1 MAPVNAAAASGV
13 VRPAASARLG
23 SQMLIALGVAIA
35 CTLLLTVLMTAQQLS
50 MSLGGDQA
58 PRIPIAGVVVRGL
71 IFYSPWIVL
80 APAITLL
87 GWYQRLGTGT
97 LARRVPVWIVAVV
110 IACIVDPVIMTA
122 LARLLGLHPSSG
134 GGAASGG
141 GASFLAE
148 VRFRFGQ
155 TIALNAVMFLIAAL
169 LYHALVYYSAYRDR
183 SRREAALEVELARFR
198 LHVLQQQLQPHFL
211 FNALHTVSALM
222 ADDVVTARRVLAQ
235 LGDLL
240 RTALDRMD
248 EQDIALEQ
256 EIDFLRG
263 YVEIQT
269 ARFGDRL
276 TVEWAID
283 DEARSILVP
292 NMILQPCLE
301 NAIQHGIEPLEGG
314 GSVTVAAHVSDA
326 SLHID
331 ITDSGRGAMRESG
344 NGQAAGRGLKNVRER
359 LEARYGERQSFEAGN
374 LPGGGG
380 GFRVRI
386 VLPR

>member
-1 MAPVNAAAASGV
+1 MATVNAAAASGV
-13 VRPAASARLG
+13 ARPPSPARLG
-23 SQMLIALGVAIA
+23 SHVLIAIGVAIA
-35 CTLLLTVLMTAQQLS
+35 CTVLLTLLMTVQQLS
-50 MSLGGDQA
+50 MSMGDQT
-58 PRIPIAGVVVRGL
+58 PRIPIASVFVRGL
-71 IFYSPWIVL
+71 IFYSPWVVL
-80 APAITLL
+80 APAIILL
-87 GWYQRLGTGT
+87 GWYQRLGTGN
-97 LARRVPVWIVAVV
+97 LAWRAPVWIMAVV
-110 IACIVDPVIMTA
+110 IACVVDPVIMTA
-122 LARLLGLHPSSG
+122 LTRLLGVRPLSG
-134 GGAASGG
+134 ALSD
-141 GASFLAE
+141 ASFLSQ
-148 VRFRFGQ
+148 VRTRVGQ
-155 TIALNAVMFLIAAL
+155 MIALNAVMFLVAAL

-211 FNALHTVSALM
+211 FNALHTISALM
-222 ADDVVTARRVLAQ
+222 AEDVVTARRVLAQ

-263 YVEIQT
+263 YVDIQT

-276 TVEWAID
+276 TVEWAVD

-314 GSVTVAAHVSDA
+314 GSVTVAAQVSGA
-326 SLHID
+326 SLHIE
-331 ITDSGRGAMRESG
+331 ITDNGRGAVG
-344 NGQAAGRGLKNVRER
+344 QNGQMAGRGLKNVRER

-374 LPGGGG
+374 VPGG
-380 GFRVRI
+380 GFRVHI

>member
-1 MAPVNAAAASGV
+1 MATVNAAAASRV
-13 VRPAASARLG
+13 VRATSSARLR
-23 SQMLIALGVAIA
+23 SHVLIATGVAIV
-35 CTLLLTVLMTAQQLS
+35 CTMLLTLLMTVQQLS
-50 MSLGGDQA
+50 MSLGDQT
-58 PRIPIAGVVVRGL
+58 PRIPIAGVFVRGL

-87 GWYQRLGTGT
+87 GWYQRLGTGN
-97 LARRVPVWIVAVV
+97 LAWRVPVWIMAVV
-110 IACIVDPVIMTA
+110 VACVVDPVIMTA
-122 LARLLGLHPSSG
+122 LARVLGVRSPS
-134 GGAASGG
+134 AAS
-141 GASFLAE
+141 GASFLSE
-148 VRFRFGQ
+148 VRPRFAQ

-211 FNALHTVSALM
+211 FNALHTISALM
-222 ADDVVTARRVLAQ
+222 TEDVVTARRVLAQ

-263 YVEIQT
+263 YVDIQT

-276 TVEWAID
+276 TVEWAVD

-314 GSVTVAAHVSDA
+314 GSVTVAAHISGA

-331 ITDSGRGAMRESG
+331 IADNGKGAA
-344 NGQAAGRGLKNVRER
+344 GQNRNVTGRGLKNVRER

-374 LPGGGG
+374 VPGGG
-380 GFRVRI
+380 FCVRI
-386 VLPR
+386 VVPR

>member
-1 MAPVNAAAASGV
+1 MARVNAAVS
-13 VRPAASARLG
+13 PARLG
-23 SQMLIALGVAIA
+23 SHVVIAMGIAIV
-35 CTLLLTVLMTAQQLS
+35 CTLLLTVLMTVQQLS
-50 MSLGGDQA
+50 MSLGDQTA
-58 PRIPIAGVVVRGL
+58 RVSIASVFVRGL

-80 APAITLL
+80 APAIVLL
-87 GWYQRLGTGT
+87 GWYQRLGIGH
-97 LARRVPVWIVAVV
+97 LAWRVPVWILAVV
-110 IACIVDPVIMTA
+110 IACVVDPVIMTA
-122 LARLLGLHPSSG
+122 LARLLGVRSSSG
-134 GGAASGG
+134 APS
-141 GASFLAE
+141 GASFLSE
-148 VRFRFGQ
+148 VRPRFAQ

-169 LYHALVYYSAYRDR
+169 LYHALVYYTAYRDR
-183 SRREAALEVELARFR
+183 SRREAALEIELARFR

-222 ADDVVTARRVLAQ
+222 TEDVVAARRVLAL

-263 YVEIQT
+263 YVDIQT

-276 TVEWAID
+276 TVEWAVD

-301 NAIQHGIEPLEGG
+301 NAIQHGIEPLERG
-314 GSVTVAAHVSDA
+314 GSVTVAARVSGG

-331 ITDSGRGAMRESG
+331 ITD
-344 NGQAAGRGLKNVRER
+344 NGQGATGQNARVAGRGLRNVRER

-374 LPGGGG
+374 APGG
-380 GFRVRI
+380 GFRVRMI
-386 VLPR
+386 LPR

>member
-1 MAPVNAAAASGV
+1 MAIVNAAAASGV
-13 VRPAASARLG
+13 VRPASSVRLG
-23 SQMLIALGVAIA
+23 SQVLIAMGVAIA
-35 CTLLLTVLMTAQQLS
+35 CTVLLTLLMTVQQLS
-50 MSLGGDQA
+50 MSMGDQT
-58 PRIPIAGVVVRGL
+58 PRIPIASVFVRGL
-71 IFYSPWIVL
+71 IFYSPWVVL

-87 GWYQRLGTGT
+87 GWYQRLGTGN
-97 LARRVPVWIVAVV
+97 LAWRVPVWIMAVV
-110 IACIVDPVIMTA
+110 VACVLDPVIMTA
-122 LARLLGLHPSSG
+122 LARLLGVHSPSA
-134 GGAASGG
+134 AAS
-141 GASFLAE
+141 GASFLSE
-148 VRFRFGQ
+148 VQRRFAQ
-155 TIALNAVMFLIAAL
+155 TIALNAVMFLVAAL
-169 LYHALVYYSAYRDR
+169 LYHALVYYGAYRDR

-211 FNALHTVSALM
+211 FNALHTISALM
-222 ADDVVTARRVLAQ
+222 AEDVVTARRVLAQ

-263 YVEIQT
+263 YVDIQT

-276 TVEWAID
+276 TVEWAVD

-314 GSVTVAAHVSDA
+314 GGVTVAAQVSGA
-326 SLHID
+326 SLHIE
-331 ITDSGRGAMRESG
+331 ITDNGRGAV
-344 NGQAAGRGLKNVRER
+344 GQNRQVAGRGLKNVRER

-374 LPGGGG
+374 VPGG

>member
-1 MAPVNAAAASGV
+1 
-13 VRPAASARLG
+13 
-23 SQMLIALGVAIA
+23 
-35 CTLLLTVLMTAQQLS
+35 
-50 MSLGGDQA
+50 
-58 PRIPIAGVVVRGL
+58 
-71 IFYSPWIVL
+71 
-80 APAITLL
+80 
-87 GWYQRLGTGT
+87 LGTGN
-97 LARRVPVWIVAVV
+97 LAWRVPVWILAVV
-110 IACIVDPVIMTA
+110 IACVVDPVIMTA
-122 LARLLGLHPSSG
+122 LARMLGVHSTAGAPS
-134 GGAASGG
+134 
-141 GASFLAE
+141 GASFLSE
-148 VRFRFGQ
+148 VRPRFAQ

-222 ADDVVTARRVLAQ
+222 AEDVVTARRVLAQ

-248 EQDIALEQ
+248 EHDIALEQ

-263 YVEIQT
+263 YVDIQT

-276 TVEWAID
+276 TVEWAVD
-283 DEARSILVP
+283 EEARVVLVP

-314 GSVTVAAHVSDA
+314 GSVIVAAQVSGA

-331 ITDSGRGAMRESG
+331 ITD
-344 NGQAAGRGLKNVRER
+344 NGQGAVGQNGQVAGRGLKNVRER
-359 LEARYGERQSFEAGN
+359 LEARYGERQSFEAGS
-374 LPGGGG
+374 LPGG

-386 VLPR
+386 VIPR

>member
-1 MAPVNAAAASGV
+1 MAT
-13 VRPAASARLG
+13 ARLR
-23 SQMLIALGVAIA
+23 SHVLIAIGIA
-35 CTLLLTVLMTAQQLS
+35 TLCTVLLTVLMTAQQLS
-50 MSLGGDQA
+50 MPMGDQT
-58 PRIPIAGVVVRGL
+58 PRLSIASVVVRGL
-71 IFYSPWIVL
+71 IFYSPWVVL

-87 GWYQRLGTGT
+87 GWYQRLGSGL
-97 LARRVPVWIVAVV
+97 LAWRVPVWMLALVVACV
-110 IACIVDPVIMTA
+110 VDPVIMTA
-122 LARLLGLHPSSG
+122 LARVLRVHSPS
-134 GGAASGG
+134 AASG
-141 GASFLAE
+141 ASFFSE
-148 VRFRFGQ
+148 VRPRLSQ

-169 LYHALVYYSAYRDR
+169 LYHALVYYGAYRDR

-222 ADDVVTARRVLAQ
+222 AEDVVNARRVLAQ

-256 EIDFLRG
+256 EIEFLRG
-263 YVEIQT
+263 YVAIQT

-276 TVEWAID
+276 AVRWAVD
-283 DEARSILVP
+283 DEARSVLVP

-301 NAIQHGIEPLEGG
+301 NAVQHGIEPLEGG
-314 GSVTVAAHVSDA
+314 GSVLVAARVSGD

-331 ITDSGRGAMRESG
+331 ITDNGRGAV
-344 NGQAAGRGLKNVRER
+344 NGDSNGRAAGRGLKNVRER

-374 LPGGGG
+374 VPGG

>member
-1 MAPVNAAAASGV
+1 MATVNAAAASGV
-13 VRPAASARLG
+13 ARSPSPARLG
-23 SQMLIALGVAIA
+23 SHVLIAIGVAIA
-35 CTLLLTVLMTAQQLS
+35 CTVLLTLLMTVQQLS
-50 MSLGGDQA
+50 MSMGDQT
-58 PRIPIAGVVVRGL
+58 PRIPIASVFVRGL
-71 IFYSPWIVL
+71 IFYSPWVVL
-80 APAITLL
+80 APAIILL
-87 GWYQRLGTGT
+87 GWYQRLGTGN
-97 LARRVPVWIVAVV
+97 LAWRAAVWIMAVV
-110 IACIVDPVIMTA
+110 IACVVDPVIMTA
-122 LARLLGLHPSSG
+122 LTRLLGVRPLSG
-134 GGAASGG
+134 ALS
-141 GASFLAE
+141 GASFLSQ
-148 VRFRFGQ
+148 VRTRVGQ
-155 TIALNAVMFLIAAL
+155 TIALNAVMFLVAAL

-211 FNALHTVSALM
+211 FNALHTISALM
-222 ADDVVTARRVLAQ
+222 AEDVVTARRVLAQ

-263 YVEIQT
+263 YVDIQT

-276 TVEWAID
+276 TVEWAVD

-314 GSVTVAAHVSDA
+314 GSVTVAAHISGA

-331 ITDSGRGAMRESG
+331 IADNGKGAA
-344 NGQAAGRGLKNVRER
+344 GQNRNVTGRGLKNVRER

-374 LPGGGG
+374 VPGGG
-380 GFRVRI
+380 FCVRI
-386 VLPR
+386 VVPR

>member
-1 MAPVNAAAASGV
+1 MATVNAGGS
-13 VRPAASARLG
+13 SARLA
-23 SQMLIALGVAIA
+23 SHVLIAIGVATL
-35 CTLLLTVLMTAQQLS
+35 CTVLLTVLMTAQQLS
-50 MSLGGDQA
+50 MSMGDQT
-58 PRIPIAGVVVRGL
+58 PRLSVASAFVRGL
-71 IFYSPWIVL
+71 IFFSPWVVL

-87 GWYQRLGTGT
+87 GWYQRLGTGH
-97 LARRVPVWIVAVV
+97 LAWRVPVWILAIV
-110 IACIVDPVIMTA
+110 IACVVDPVIMTA
-122 LARLLGLHPSSG
+122 LTRLLGVGPSSEVQT
-134 GGAASGG
+134 
-141 GASFLAE
+141 GASFLSAAQ
-148 VRFRFGQ
+148 VRFTQ
-155 TIALNAVMFLIAAL
+155 TIALNLVLFLIAAL

-198 LHVLQQQLQPHFL
+198 LYVLQQQLQPHFL

-222 ADDVVTARRVLAQ
+222 SEDVVIARRVLAQ

-256 EIDFLRG
+256 EIEFLRG
-263 YVEIQT
+263 YVAIQT

-276 TVEWAID
+276 TVEWAVD
-283 DEARSILVP
+283 DAARSIPVP

-314 GSVTVAAHVSDA
+314 GTVTVAAHVSGA
-326 SLHID
+326 SLHLD
-331 ITDSGRGAMRESG
+331 ITDNGRGAVG
-344 NGQAAGRGLKNVRER
+344 NNGRVAGRGLKNVRER

-374 LPGGGG
+374 VPGG

>member
-1 MAPVNAAAASGV
+1 MATVNAAAASGV
-13 VRPAASARLG
+13 ARPPSPARLG
-23 SQMLIALGVAIA
+23 SHVLIAIGVAIA
-35 CTLLLTVLMTAQQLS
+35 CTVLLTLLMTVQQLS
-50 MSLGGDQA
+50 MSMGDQT
-58 PRIPIAGVVVRGL
+58 PRIPIASVFVRGL
-71 IFYSPWIVL
+71 IFYSPWVVL
-80 APAITLL
+80 APAIILL
-87 GWYQRLGTGT
+87 GWYQRLGTGN
-97 LARRVPVWIVAVV
+97 LAWRAPVWIMAVV
-110 IACIVDPVIMTA
+110 IACVVDPVIMTA
-122 LARLLGLHPSSG
+122 LTRLLGVRPLSG
-134 GGAASGG
+134 ALSD
-141 GASFLAE
+141 ASFLSQ
-148 VRFRFGQ
+148 VRTRVGQ
-155 TIALNAVMFLIAAL
+155 MIALNAVMFLVAAL

-211 FNALHTVSALM
+211 FNALHTISALM
-222 ADDVVTARRVLAQ
+222 AEDVVTARRVLAH

-263 YVEIQT
+263 YVDIQT

-276 TVEWAID
+276 TVEWAVD

-314 GSVTVAAHVSDA
+314 GSVTVAAQVSGA
-326 SLHID
+326 SLHIE
-331 ITDSGRGAMRESG
+331 ITDNGRGAVG
-344 NGQAAGRGLKNVRER
+344 QNGQMAGRGLKNVRER

-374 LPGGGG
+374 VPGG
-380 GFRVRI
+380 GFRVHI

>member
-1 MAPVNAAAASGV
+1 MATVNAAAASRV
-13 VRPAASARLG
+13 VRATSSARLR
-23 SQMLIALGVAIA
+23 SHVLIATGVAIV
-35 CTLLLTVLMTAQQLS
+35 CTMLLTLLMTVQQLS
-50 MSLGGDQA
+50 MSLGDQT
-58 PRIPIAGVVVRGL
+58 PRIPIAGVFVRGL

-87 GWYQRLGTGT
+87 GWYQRLGTGN
-97 LARRVPVWIVAVV
+97 LAWRVPVWIMAVV
-110 IACIVDPVIMTA
+110 VACVVDPVIMTA
-122 LARLLGLHPSSG
+122 LARVLGVRSPS
-134 GGAASGG
+134 AAS
-141 GASFLAE
+141 GASFLSE
-148 VRFRFGQ
+148 VRPRFAQ

-211 FNALHTVSALM
+211 FNALHTISALM
-222 ADDVVTARRVLAQ
+222 TEDVVTARRVLAQ

-263 YVEIQT
+263 YVDIQT

-276 TVEWAID
+276 TVEWAVD

-314 GSVTVAAHVSDA
+314 GSVTVAAHLSGA

-331 ITDSGRGAMRESG
+331 IADNGKGAV
-344 NGQAAGRGLKNVRER
+344 GQNRQVAGRGLKNVRER

-374 LPGGGG
+374 VPGGG
-380 GFRVRI
+380 FCVRI
-386 VLPR
+386 VVPR

>member
-1 MAPVNAAAASGV
+1 MATVNAASAS
-13 VRPAASARLG
+13 SRLR
-23 SQMLIALGVAIA
+23 SHVLIAIGVAIA
-35 CTLLLTVLMTAQQLS
+35 CTLLLTLFMTAQQLA
-50 MSLGGDQA
+50 MATGDQT
-58 PRIPIAGVVVRGL
+58 PRITSVVVHGL
-71 IFYSPWIVL
+71 IFYSPWLVL
-80 APAITLL
+80 APATALL
-87 GWYQRLGTGT
+87 GWYQRLGTGN
-97 LARRVPVWIVAVV
+97 LAWRVPVWIIALV
-110 IACIVDPVIMTA
+110 IACLVDPVIMTA
-122 LARLLGLHPSSG
+122 LARLLGADPTSG
-134 GGAASGG
+134 TP
-141 GASFLAE
+141 FFPE
-148 VRFRFGQ
+148 VRHRLAQ

-169 LYHALVYYSAYRDR
+169 LYHALVYYAAYRDR

-222 ADDVVTARRVLAQ
+222 AEDVVSARRVLAQ

-248 EQDIALEQ
+248 EQDIPLEQ

-263 YVEIQT
+263 YADIQT

-276 TVEWAID
+276 SVEWSVD
-283 DEARSILVP
+283 DEARAILVP

-314 GSVTVAAHVSDA
+314 GSVAVTARVSGD

-331 ITDSGRGAMRESG
+331 ITDNGRGVVGG
-344 NGQAAGRGLKNVRER
+344 NGQAAGRGLRNVRER
-359 LEARYGERQSFEAGN
+359 LEARYGDRQSFDAGN
-374 LPGGGG
+374 ALDG

>member
-1 MAPVNAAAASGV
+1 MAIVNAAAASGV
-13 VRPAASARLG
+13 VRPASSVRLG
-23 SQMLIALGVAIA
+23 SQVLIAMGVAIA
-35 CTLLLTVLMTAQQLS
+35 CTVLLTLLMTVQQLS
-50 MSLGGDQA
+50 MSLGDQT
-58 PRIPIAGVVVRGL
+58 PRIPIASVFVRGL
-71 IFYSPWIVL
+71 IFYSPWVVL

-87 GWYQRLGTGT
+87 GWYQRLGTGN
-97 LARRVPVWIVAVV
+97 LAWRVPVWIMAVV
-110 IACIVDPVIMTA
+110 VAGVLDPVIMTA
-122 LARLLGLHPSSG
+122 LARLLGVHSPSA
-134 GGAASGG
+134 AAS
-141 GASFLAE
+141 GASFLSE
-148 VRFRFGQ
+148 VQRRFAQ
-155 TIALNAVMFLIAAL
+155 TIALNAVMFLVAAL
-169 LYHALVYYSAYRDR
+169 LYHALVYYGAYRDR

-211 FNALHTVSALM
+211 FNALHTISALM
-222 ADDVVTARRVLAQ
+222 AEDVVTARRVLAQ

-263 YVEIQT
+263 YVDIQT

-276 TVEWAID
+276 TVEWAVD

-314 GSVTVAAHVSDA
+314 GGVTVAAQVSGA
-326 SLHID
+326 SLHIE
-331 ITDSGRGAMRESG
+331 ITDNGRGAV
-344 NGQAAGRGLKNVRER
+344 GQNRQVAGRGLKNVRER

-374 LPGGGG
+374 VPGG

>member
-1 MAPVNAAAASGV
+1 M
-13 VRPAASARLG
+13 
-23 SQMLIALGVAIA
+23 GVAIA
-35 CTLLLTVLMTAQQLS
+35 CTVLLTVLMTVQQLS
-50 MSLGGDQA
+50 MSMGDQT
-58 PRIPIAGVVVRGL
+58 PRIPIASVFVRGL
-71 IFYSPWIVL
+71 IFYSPWVVL

-87 GWYQRLGTGT
+87 GWHQRLGTGH
-97 LARRVPVWIVAVV
+97 LAWRAPVWIVALV
-110 IACIVDPVIMTA
+110 IACVVDPLIMTT
-122 LARLLGLHPSSG
+122 LARLLGVRS
-134 GGAASGG
+134 ASGTLS

-148 VRFRFGQ
+148 VRLRFGQ
-155 TIALNAVMFLIAAL
+155 TIAVNAVMFLIAAL

-211 FNALHTVSALM
+211 FNALHTISALM
-222 ADDVVTARRVLAQ
+222 SEDVVAARRVLTQ

-248 EQDIALEQ
+248 EQDIPVEQ
-256 EIDFLRG
+256 EFDFLRA
-263 YVEIQT
+263 YVGIQT

-314 GSVTVAAHVSDA
+314 GKVTVAAHVSGA
-326 SLHID
+326 SLYID
-331 ITDSGRGAMRESG
+331 ITD
-344 NGQAAGRGLKNVRER
+344 NGQGDVGQNDGAGRGLKNVRER
-359 LEARYGERQSFEAGN
+359 LEARYGERHSFEAGN
-374 LPGGGG
+374 IAGGGGGG

-386 VLPR
+386 VIPR

>member
-1 MAPVNAAAASGV
+1 V
-13 VRPAASARLG
+13 
-23 SQMLIALGVAIA
+23 LIAMGVAIA
-35 CTLLLTVLMTAQQLS
+35 CTVLLTLLMTVEQLS
-50 MSLGGDQA
+50 MSMGNQA
-58 PRIPIAGVVVRGL
+58 PRISIASVFVRGL
-71 IFYSPWIVL
+71 IFWSPWLVL

-87 GWYQRLGTGT
+87 GWFQRLGTGN
-97 LARRVPVWIVAVV
+97 LARRAPVWIMAAV
-110 IACIVDPVIMTA
+110 IACVADPVIMTA
-122 LARLLGLHPSSG
+122 LTRLLGLRPPS
-134 GGAASGG
+134 GAPLGT
-141 GASFLAE
+141 SFLAE
-148 VRFRFGQ
+148 VRLRFAQ
-155 TIALNAVMFLIAAL
+155 TIAPNVVMFLIAAL
-169 LYHALVYYSAYRDR
+169 LYHALVYYGAYRDR

-211 FNALHTVSALM
+211 FNALHTISALM
-222 ADDVVTARRVLAQ
+222 TEDVVTARRVLAQ

-263 YVEIQT
+263 YVDIQT

-276 TVEWAID
+276 TVEWAVD

-301 NAIQHGIEPLEGG
+301 NAIEHGIEPLERG
-314 GSVTVAAHVSDA
+314 GSVTVAARVSGG

-331 ITDSGRGAMRESG
+331 IAD
-344 NGQAAGRGLKNVRER
+344 NGQGAVRQNGQVAGRGLRNVRER
-359 LEARYGERQSFEAGN
+359 LEARYGQRQSFEAGN
-374 LPGGGG
+374 APGG
-380 GFRVRI
+380 GFRVHI

>member
-1 MAPVNAAAASGV
+1 MATVNAAAASGV
-13 VRPAASARLG
+13 VRPSSSARLG
-23 SQMLIALGVAIA
+23 SHLLIAMAVAIV
-35 CTLLLTVLMTAQQLS
+35 CTVLLTLLMTVQELS
-50 MSLGGDQA
+50 MSMGDQR
-58 PRIPIAGVVVRGL
+58 PRMPIASVFVHGL

-87 GWYQRLGTGT
+87 GWYQRLGTGN
-97 LARRVPVWIVAVV
+97 LAWRVPVWLTAVM
-110 IACIVDPVIMTA
+110 IACVVDPVIMTA
-122 LARLLGLHPSSG
+122 LARLLGVRSSSG
-134 GGAASGG
+134 APSDT
-141 GASFLAE
+141 SFLSA
-148 VRFRFGQ
+148 VRLRYDQ
-155 TIALNAVMFLIAAL
+155 NIALNAVMFLVAAL

-211 FNALHTVSALM
+211 FNALHTISALM
-222 ADDVVTARRVLAQ
+222 TEDVVTARRVLAQ

-263 YVEIQT
+263 YVDIQT

-283 DEARSILVP
+283 DEARSIPVP

-301 NAIQHGIEPLEGG
+301 NAIQHGIEPSEGG
-314 GSVTVAAHVSDA
+314 GSVTVAARVSGA
-326 SLHID
+326 ALHID
-331 ITDSGRGAMRESG
+331 ITDSGQGAVG
-344 NGQAAGRGLKNVRER
+344 QNGQVAGRGLKNVRER

-374 LPGGGG
+374 IPGG
-380 GFRVRI
+380 GFRVHI

>member
-1 MAPVNAAAASGV
+1 MTNVVNAAATSGV
-13 VRPAASARLG
+13 VRPPSPARLG
-23 SQMLIALGVAIA
+23 SHVLIATAVAIA
-35 CTLLLTVLMTAQQLS
+35 CTVLLTLLMTVQELS
-50 MSLGGDQA
+50 MSMGEQT
-58 PRIPIAGVVVRGL
+58 PRMPIASVVVRGL
-71 IFYSPWIVL
+71 IFYSPWMVL
-80 APAITLL
+80 APAIALL
-87 GWYQRLGTGT
+87 GWYQRLGTGH
-97 LARRVPVWIVAVV
+97 LAWRVPVWIVAVV

-122 LARLLGLHPSSG
+122 LARLLGLRPSSG
-134 GGAASGG
+134 SPLS
-141 GASFLAE
+141 ASFLAE
-148 VRFRFGQ
+148 VRPRFAQ

-222 ADDVVTARRVLAQ
+222 AEDVVTARRVLAQ

-248 EQDIALEQ
+248 EQDIPLEQ
-256 EIDFLRG
+256 EFDFLRA
-263 YVEIQT
+263 YVGIQR

-276 TVEWAID
+276 TVEWAVD
-283 DEARSILVP
+283 DEARSIMVP

-314 GSVTVAAHVSDA
+314 GSVTVAARVSGA

-331 ITDSGRGAMRESG
+331 ITD
-344 NGQAAGRGLKNVRER
+344 NGQGAGRVGQNGQVTGRGLKNVRER

-374 LPGGGG
+374 VPDG
-380 GFRVRI
+380 GFRVHI

>member
-1 MAPVNAAAASGV
+1 V
-13 VRPAASARLG
+13 
-23 SQMLIALGVAIA
+23 
-35 CTLLLTVLMTAQQLS
+35 
-50 MSLGGDQA
+50 
-58 PRIPIAGVVVRGL
+58 
-71 IFYSPWIVL
+71 VL

-87 GWYQRLGTGT
+87 GWYQRLGTGN
-97 LARRVPVWIVAVV
+97 LALRAPVWIMAGV
-110 IACIVDPVIMTA
+110 IACVVDPVIITA
-122 LARLLGLHPSSG
+122 LTRLLGVRPPSVLPLG
-134 GGAASGG
+134 G
-141 GASFLAE
+141 SFLAE
-148 VRFRFGQ
+148 VRFRYGQ
-155 TIALNAVMFLIAAL
+155 TIAYNVVMFLIAAL

-183 SRREAALEVELARFR
+183 SRREAALEIELARFR

-211 FNALHTVSALM
+211 FNALHTISALM
-222 ADDVVTARRVLAQ
+222 AEDVVTARRVLAQ

-263 YVEIQT
+263 YVDIQT

-276 TVEWAID
+276 TVEWAVD

-301 NAIQHGIEPLEGG
+301 NAIQHGIEPLERG
-314 GSVTVAAHVSDA
+314 GSVTVAARVA
-326 SLHID
+326 GGSLHID
-331 ITDSGRGAMRESG
+331 IAD
-344 NGQAAGRGLKNVRER
+344 NGQGAVGQHWQVAGRGLRNVRER

-374 LPGGGG
+374 APGG
-380 GFRVRI
+380 GFRVHI

>member
-1 MAPVNAAAASGV
+1 MATVNAAAAPGV
-13 VRPAASARLG
+13 ARASSSSRLR
-23 SQMLIALGVAIA
+23 SHVLIATAVAIA
-35 CTLLLTVLMTAQQLS
+35 CTVLLTVLMTVQQLS
-50 MSLGGDQA
+50 MSMGDQT
-58 PRIPIAGVVVRGL
+58 PRIPIASVFVRGL

-87 GWYQRLGTGT
+87 GWYQRLGTGN
-97 LARRVPVWIVAVV
+97 LAWRVPVWIMAAV
-110 IACIVDPVIMTA
+110 IACVVDPVIMTA
-122 LARLLGLHPSSG
+122 LARLLGVRSSSVPS
-134 GGAASGG
+134 
-141 GASFLAE
+141 GASFLFE
-148 VRFRFGQ
+148 VRPRFAQ
-155 TIALNAVMFLIAAL
+155 TIALNAVMFLVAAL
-169 LYHALVYYSAYRDR
+169 LYHALVYYGAYRDR

-211 FNALHTVSALM
+211 FNALHTISALM
-222 ADDVVTARRVLAQ
+222 AEDVVTARRVLAQ

-263 YVEIQT
+263 YVGIQT

-283 DEARSILVP
+283 GEARSILVP

-314 GSVTVAAHVSDA
+314 GSVTVAAHVSGA

-331 ITDSGRGAMRESG
+331 ITDSGQGAVG
-344 NGQAAGRGLKNVRER
+344 QNGQVAGRGLKNVRER
-359 LEARYGERQSFEAGN
+359 LEARYGDRQSFEAGN
-374 LPGGGG
+374 VPDG